1 MPSFDSTQA
10 DERPVESLVN
20 LIRRDAHANLK
31 SILGQNPRLGK
42 FRDQIGRTLLHYAA
56 EQGGISFMFT
66 ITRALSRFET
76 KASVIN
82 VKSNKGETSLML
94 AASQGHKDIVVW
106 LIDNGADLYAM
117 SADGMTALDE
127 ALEAGFT
134 HIAGLFISR
143 MTKEDRREHCLRVVG
158 RQLPQA
164 AKVISTE
171 EKVLDPVHRRVRRGD
186 VNELSPFHKAIAQG
200 NMGTIKILLD
210 LGIDIE
216 DYSPGGEPPL
226 MLAASRSR
234 YDVIELLLARGANV
248 DSTSTNPLAL
258 SKGWTTLMHAVRNG
272 DHAAVQQ
279 LIANGADVN
288 FLAPNRWTALLE
300 AQRRGDG
307 SMAAVL
313 LERGADPEL
322 GPYTPLMQACC
333 EGDERHVELLL
344 EDGADV
350 DDGTPILLA
359 AAGGHASVVIMLLE
373 AGAMPEPAWV
383 KGPKGKGQAEEKAVG
398 EAEDRTH
405 RRGWTPLMRASQ
417 GGHWEV
423 ARILLRQGVDREVR
437 SPDGQTAL
445 ELALENGWKEMEPI
459 LRGGA

>member
-1 MPSFDSTQA
+1 MTPSLQDVPSFHGGQA
-10 DERPVESLVN
+10 DEWLVEDERLVESLVDQ
-20 LIRRDAHANLK
+20 IRRDELE
-31 SILGQNPRLGK
+31 SFERFLGRKPSLGT
-42 FRDQIGRTLLHYAA
+42 FQDRVGRTLLHYAA
-56 EQGGISFMFT
+56 EQGGILFLFT
-66 ITRALSRFET
+66 IHGTLLGS
-76 KASVIN
+76 KASSIN
-82 VKSNKGETSLML
+82 LKSNNGETSLML
-94 AASQGHKDIVVW
+94 AAAQGHKDVVVW
-106 LIDNGADLYAM
+106 LIDNGADIH
-117 SADGMTALDE
+117 STSVDGMTALDQ

-143 MTKEDRREHCLRVVG
+143 MTEEDRRQHCLRVVV

-171 EKVLDPVHRRVRRGD
+171 EKVLDPVHRRVRLGD
-186 VNELSPFHKAIAQG
+186 VNELSPFHKASAQG
-200 NMGTIKILLD
+200 NMGTIKILLN
-210 LGIDIE
+210 LGVDIE

-248 DSTSTNPLAL
+248 DSTSTDPWAL
-258 SKGWTTLMHAVRNG
+258 SKGWTTLMYAVRNG

-288 FLAPNRWTALLE
+288 FLAPNRRTALLE

-307 SMAAVL
+307 SMAAVH
-313 LERGADPEL
+313 LERGADPGL

-359 AAGGHASVVIMLLE
+359 AAGGHAGVVIMLLE
-373 AGAMPEPAWV
+373 AGAMPEPAWA
-383 KGPKGKGQAEEKAVG
+383 KGPNGKGQAEENAVG

-405 RRGWTPLMRASQ
+405 RRGWTPLMRANQ
-417 GGHWEV
+417 GGHREV
-423 ARILLRQGVDREVR
+423 ALSSNIASKRCR
-437 SPDGQTAL
+437 
-445 ELALENGWKEMEPI
+445 
-459 LRGGA
+459 